1 MQAPILGSAR
11 SLHRER
17 GRSPLPVSFS
27 AFFTQLRSWR
37 LAVLVVVIVTI
48 TLVHQLGVV
57 QNSPLHQVL
66 DIVPY
71 LPIILGA
78 IWFGLPGGVTCS
90 LLTSTCYLTH
100 LYWHEGGQF
109 YGENFPRTLNILMFP
124 VIGVVTGY
132 LAQRQLEAMAR
143 CRKVAEELESS
154 YAELREKTEALF
166 RNEEHLQRASRLSAL
181 GELTAGLA
189 HEIGNP
195 LGGIKGAAEIL
206 ADGLVPPDPK
216 ANFARLLLKE
226 VERLDTVVAR
236 FLDCARPRV
245 EDGGVADVEE
255 VLQSVTSLCGQAVK
269 QGQLKLEVKVSA
281 DLPAV
286 AASAHQLQQVFLNLF
301 LNAIQATPPGGRIVL
316 QAERDGDEVQVAV
329 KDNGRGI
336 SPENLKRIFSPFYT
350 TRPDGTGLGLAIT
363 HRILEGCRGRIAVQS
378 HPGHGSVFTV
388 TLPIQG
394 AVRA

>member
-1 MQAPILGSAR
+1 
-11 SLHRER
+11 
-17 GRSPLPVSFS
+17 
-27 AFFTQLRSWR
+27 
-37 LAVLVVVIVTI
+37 VVIVTL

-301 LNAIQATPPGGRIVL
+301 LNAIQATPPAGASCYKPSVTAMRS
-316 QAERDGDEVQVAV
+316 RS
-329 KDNGRGI
+329 R
-336 SPENLKRIFSPFYT
+336 SRT
-350 TRPDGTGLGLAIT
+350 TGA
-363 HRILEGCRGRIAVQS
+363 
-378 HPGHGSVFTV
+378 GSRRK
-388 TLPIQG
+388 I
-394 AVRA
+394 